1 MWWTDQ
7 SVQYLSVRERKR
19 SNISAQ
25 WLLGVDKAISST
37 PDERHLCALVL
48 SNQEIA
54 WTFARR
60 RHNKS
65 MTDVINSREPG
76 REDFSVEGA
85 SGEQGIAFQIFPDSR
100 ERYPKL
106 SKRLPSIVVE
116 PTEGEVESGELRWPP
131 EDMRSA
137 DASHRPSHTSTAP
150 EQSAQEQR
158 EAQEQASGEDSSE
171 ATEQDAN

>member
-1 MWWTDQ
+1 
-7 SVQYLSVRERKR
+7 
-19 SNISAQ
+19 
-25 WLLGVDKAISST
+25 
-37 PDERHLCALVL
+37 
-48 SNQEIA
+48 
-54 WTFARR
+54 
-60 RHNKS
+60 

-137 DASHRPSHTSTAP
+137 DASHRPSHATSSP
-150 EQSAQEQR
+150 PGQSAEGQR
-158 EAQEQASGEDSSE
+158 EGEQQTGEEPSGTAQDS
-171 ATEQDAN
+171 N